1 MQIPDIKH
9 LLATAIEAS
18 ILAGHEILKVYDTDF
33 EVEVKDDNSP
43 LTRADKNAH
52 KVITEALIP
61 AGLPL
66 LSEEGKSIPFTQ
78 RKDWDLFWMVDP
90 MDGTKEFVKR
100 NGEFTVN
107 IALIHHGRAIMGVI
121 YVPVTATLYFG
132 SEGSGAYRLEG
143 INSFESMDSIY
154 SKAVQLP
161 GKREDG
167 KFTVICSRSHLSGE
181 TEDYIRQMEA
191 LHGEIVLTSKGSS
204 LKLCLIAEGRADSYP
219 RYAPTMEWDTAAG
232 QAIVEASGGEVLK
245 TKTTEPLRYNKED
258 LLNPWFVASR

>member
-1 MQIPDIKH
+1 
-9 LLATAIEAS
+9 
-18 ILAGHEILKVYDTDF
+18 
-33 EVEVKDDNSP
+33 
-43 LTRADKNAH
+43 
-52 KVITEALIP
+52 
-61 AGLPL
+61 
-66 LSEEGKSIPFTQ
+66 
-78 RKDWDLFWMVDP
+78 
-90 MDGTKEFVKR
+90 
-100 NGEFTVN
+100 
-107 IALIHHGRAIMGVI
+107 MGVI

-132 SEGSGAYRLEG
+132 SESSGAYRLEG

-154 SKAVQLP
+154 STAVRLP
-161 GKREDG
+161 EKREDG
-167 KFTVICSRSHLSGE
+167 KFTVICSRSHLTGE

-232 QAIVEASGGEVLK
+232 QAIVEASGGVVLK